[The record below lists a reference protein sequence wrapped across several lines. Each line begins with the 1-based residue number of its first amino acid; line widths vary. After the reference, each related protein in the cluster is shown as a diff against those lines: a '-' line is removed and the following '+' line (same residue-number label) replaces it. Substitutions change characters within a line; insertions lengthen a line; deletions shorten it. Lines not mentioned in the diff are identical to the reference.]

1 MKDLIISQEMPDVP
15 MITPY
20 VWVKELPDDYIKYDY
35 IGVVGAETWKEVSKK
50 LGFTDSFKDI
60 VGTVYKEKFVCIR
73 KVTNQANSE
82 AKHISDYHLLDCL
95 GKTQEVNYKI
105 LSTPEE
111 MDELI
116 EVVRKADVIALDTE
130 TTGLDPFAPGSKT
143 ISVGLYTG
151 GIGYTIP
158 YNHPEANP
166 AMPIQKVH
174 ELYKVLRD
182 EFKGTLVGHNAKY
195 DKTWLHVVEGYDL
208 HFSFDTMIAS
218 AILDENKA
226 SHGLKKLA
234 VNELNGIAYEIS
246 NEGKMGQGDLAS
258 HCQYLA
264 FDIFYTYL
272 LWEKY
277 SKALDEAPFEK
288 FIFENISMPAT
299 DMYSRAYIDGVY
311 LNPKTFNESARVVLE
326 KIDEYKAKTEAYA
339 PGVNWGSS
347 KQLRDLFHSKGIHSP
362 KVTDKGVAWF
372 LEVLQDILELNE
384 KEASKIAKNMRNSYP
399 DMKAFLDKQD
409 ISQEVCKY
417 MGVEG
422 WLDDFESFAFDS
434 LQELAHE
441 HPICDDVIELRMWQK
456 YLSTFIGPWS
466 EEMRDWILRPNFRI
480 TGTVTGRPSCS
491 EPNLQQIPRDT
502 TIRSIVDAPEGWD
515 CVEADLSQ
523 AELRIASI
531 MSGDPEL
538 RRAYRNDEDI
548 HAKTVNHV
556 FGIPLD
562 KMTKEERKKGKA
574 INFGFLYGMYP
585 KKFQEYAWVSY
596 QTKFT
601 LAEAE
606 KTRDGF
612 MELYSSLPIWHEEQ
626 KKIVNQHGEIWS
638 PIGRTRHLPKAWSK
652 DRMAKAEAE
661 RQAINS
667 PVQGFAAD
675 IVISATCQLAKEYGP
690 DVMKIWGTIHDATG
704 LRTRH
709 DKTEEIAN
717 RLKYLME
724 HPPVVK
730 KFLETF
736 PLETLPKYFHRFY
749 ENGELCVPMRAEV
762 EIGPWGKPTR
772 SIK

>member
-1 MKDLIISQEMPDVP
+1 MIDLIIAEEMPDVP

-20 VWVKELPDDYIKYDY
+20 EWKKELPKDYIKYDY
-35 IGVVGAETWKEVSKK
+35 IGVVGAECWKEVCKK
-50 LGFTDSFKDI
+50 LGFEDTFKD
-60 VGTVYKEKFVCIR
+60 VAGTVYKEKFVCIR
-73 KVTNQANSE
+73 KVTNQSNSE
-82 AKHISDYHLLDCL
+82 AKHIADYKMLDCL
-95 GKTQEVNYKI
+95 GKTQDVNYKI
-105 LSTPEE
+105 LSTAKEA
-111 MDELI
+111 DELI
-116 EVVRKADVIALDTE
+116 EIIKKADVIALDTE
-130 TTGLDPFAPGSKT
+130 TTGLDPYAMHSKT

-151 GIGYTIP
+151 GVGYTIP
-158 YNHPEANP
+158 YNHPQADP
-166 AMPIQKVH
+166 AMPISKVH
-174 ELYKVLRD
+174 EIYKTLRD
-182 EFKGTLVGHNAKY
+182 DFKGVLVGHNAKF
-195 DKTWLHVVEGYDL
+195 DKTWVHVVEGYDL
-208 HFSFDTMIAS
+208 PFTFDTMIAS

-246 NEGKMGQGDLAS
+246 NEGKMGGGDLQS
-258 HCQYLA
+258 HCRYLA
-264 FDIFYTYL
+264 FDVFYTYL

-277 SKALDEAPFEK
+277 SKELEENPFEK
-288 FIFENISMPAT
+288 FIFENISMPAV
-299 DMYSRAYIDGVY
+299 DMYSRAFMDGVY
-311 LNPKTFNESARVVLE
+311 LNPKTFNESAKTVLN
-326 KIDEYKAKTEAYA
+326 KIEEYKEKTEAYA
-339 PGVNWGSS
+339 PGINWGSS
-347 KQLRDLFHSKGIHSP
+347 KQLRELFHSKGIHSP
-362 KVTDKGVAWF
+362 KVTDKGSVWF
-372 LEVLQDILELNE
+372 LNTIIDILELSD
-384 KEASKIAKNMRNSYP
+384 KEASKITKSMRNSYP
-399 DMKAFLDKQD
+399 DMIKYLKKED
-409 ISQEVCKY
+409 ITKELCKSL
-417 MGVEG
+417 GIKE
-422 WLDDFESFAFDS
+422 WLDDFESFAFDA
-434 LQELAHE
+434 LQELSATY
-441 HPICDDVIELRMWQK
+441 PICADVIELRMWEK

-466 EEMRDWILRPNFRI
+466 EKMNKWLLRPNFRI

-491 EPNLQQIPRDT
+491 DPNLQQIPRDT

-538 RRAYRNDEDI
+538 RRAYRNDEDL
-548 HAKTVNHV
+548 HAKTVNHI
-556 FGIPLD
+556 FSIPLD
-562 KMTKEERKKGKA
+562 KMTKEQRKKGKA

-606 KTRDGF
+606 STRDGF

-626 KKIVNQHGEIWS
+626 RALVNKFGEIWS
-638 PIGRTRHLPKAWSK
+638 PIGRVRHLPKVWSK
-652 DRMAKAEAE
+652 DRLSKAEAE

-675 IVISATCQLAKEYGP
+675 IVLSATCQLAKEYGP

-704 LRTRH
+704 LRTRA
-709 DKTEEIAN
+709 DKTEEIAK

-724 HPPVVK
+724 HPPVIQ

-749 ENGELCVPMRAEV
+749 KDGELCVPLKAEV

-772 SIK
+772 SI